1 MFSCFFILSYK
12 VKFKKKR
19 LKDAEVESDNNST
32 FGELSILD
40 KDLNEIIYLLRYSKS
55 QIVAFEDLDRYEDIT
70 IFEKLKEINF
80 IVNKKTKHPVR
91 FIYMINDSLFDSTED
106 KTKFFDA
113 IIPIVPIV
121 DVNNS
126 ETKISELLS
135 ADEKNN
141 IRKILYENYLYM

>member
-1 MFSCFFILSYK
+1 
-12 VKFKKKR
+12 
-19 LKDAEVESDNNST
+19 
-32 FGELSILD
+32 
-40 KDLNEIIYLLRYSKS
+40 
-55 QIVAFEDLDRYEDIT
+55 
-70 IFEKLKEINF
+70 
-80 IVNKKTKHPVR
+80 
-91 FIYMINDSLFDSTED
+91 MINDSLFDSTED